1 MLLTVTVIDVP
12 TAFGFSSKVV
22 MMTCALVVKTS
33 VTFNYSSPA
42 QDRSQSE
49 NQLKAYQVQIKHYA
63 LIFYVLRL
71 SALEQYFNVWHT
83 VLKYLEPFFF
93 FNLLILRCLNGLNSP
108 PIYLNGSK
116 VFVFHPSL
124 KDRKKKGYFILKV
137 TPLSRL

>member
-1 MLLTVTVIDVP
+1 MPGRYKGKKGILRRQCPAQGNGSFFFFCIINLVEQSIVVLLTVTVIDVP

-71 SALEQYFNVWHT
+71 SSLEQYFNVWHT

-93 FNLLILRCLNGLNSP
+93 LI
-108 PIYLNGSK
+108 Y
-116 VFVFHPSL
+116 
-124 KDRKKKGYFILKV
+124 
-137 TPLSRL
+137 

>member
-12 TAFGFSSKVV
+12 TAFGFSLKVI
-22 MMTCALVVKTS
+22 MMTSALVVKTS

-93 FNLLILRCLNGLNSP
+93 FNFIILRCLNGLNSP
-108 PIYLNGSK
+108 PLCLNDSK

-124 KDRKKKGYFILKV
+124 KDRKKKEHFIC
-137 TPLSRL
+137 

>member
-22 MMTCALVVKTS
+22 MMTWALVVKTS

-71 SALEQYFNVWHT
+71 SS
-83 VLKYLEPFFF
+83 
-93 FNLLILRCLNGLNSP
+93 LRVIFRMEEETQN
-108 PIYLNGSK
+108 
-116 VFVFHPSL
+116 
-124 KDRKKKGYFILKV
+124 
-137 TPLSRL
+137 

>member
-1 MLLTVTVIDVP
+1 MLLTVTVIAVP
-12 TAFGFSSKVV
+12 TAFGFSLKVI
-22 MMTCALVVKTS
+22 MMTSALVVKTS

-49 NQLKAYQVQIKHYA
+49 NQSKAYQVQMKHYA

-93 FNLLILRCLNGLNSP
+93 FNFIILRCLNGLNSP
-108 PIYLNGSK
+108 PLCLNDSK

-124 KDRKKKGYFILKV
+124 KDRKKKEHFIC
-137 TPLSRL
+137 